1 MVFDHAL
8 VAAGD
13 EDEMLDPGLFRFLD
27 DMLENG
33 AVDDRQHFLRHRL
46 GGGQETGA
54 ETGDRKDSLA
64 DAFWHEN
71 PLSEAWAAALSHW
84 LRQRASRPRAGID
97 TNLAQ
102 AR

>member
-13 EDEMLDPGLFRFLD
+13 EDEMLDSGLFRFLHD
-27 DMLENG
+27 VLENG
-33 AVDDRQHFLRHRL
+33 TVDHRQHLLRHRL

-71 PLSEAWAAALSHW
+71 PLSEAWPALVS
-84 LRQRASRPRAGID
+84 
-97 TNLAQ
+97 LAPP
-102 AR
+102 ARKPATGRN

>member
-1 MVFDHAL
+1 MVLDDAL

-13 EDEMLDPGLFRFLD
+13 EDEMLDPGLSRLLD

-33 AVDDRQHFLRHRL
+33 AVDHRQHLLRHRL

-71 PLSEAWAAALSHW
+71 PFERSVGGACLIGS
-84 LRQRASRPRAGID
+84 AS
-97 TNLAQ
+97 AQ
-102 AR
+102 AGHGPELTQT